1 MRGDKVVIGPL
12 EIAIIAL
19 ILLVIFGAKY
29 LPQLGRSAGKGV
41 RIGSEKGKEL
51 AAVAQ
56 EKAKDVDTKAI
67 ARQAGDH
74 VREARELRDVVK
86 GTGDA
91 VKGTSQTSDPAQQPA
106 PQQAVPAAE
115 PAPAP
120 AAAAAAA
127 AAGEAAP
134 DQPEAPSGHDQPA
147 GADAGDDRG
156 DSGAGDAG
164 ADSAGSDSGSDSGS
178 SDSGS
183 SDSGGGDSGGGG
195 GD

>member
-1 MRGDKVVIGPL
+1 MRGDKAVIGPL
-12 EIAIIAL
+12 ELAIIAV
-19 ILLVIFGAKY
+19 ILLVIFGARF

-41 RIGSEKGKEL
+41 RIGTEKGKEL
-51 AAVAQ
+51 ASVAQ

-74 VREARELRDVVK
+74 VREARDLRDAVK

-91 VKGTSQTSDPAQQPA
+91 FKGTSQTTEPAQQPA
-106 PQQAVPAAE
+106 AQQAVPPAE

-134 DQPEAPSGHDQPA
+134 DQPEVPSGHDQPA
-147 GADAGDDRG
+147 ESGADAGEDRG
-156 DSGAGDAG
+156 DSDASDRGAADTG
-164 ADSAGSDSGSDSGS
+164 A
-178 SDSGS
+178 DSGS
-183 SDSGGGDSGGGG
+183 SDSGGGG

>member
-1 MRGDKVVIGPL
+1 MIGPL
-12 EIAIIAL
+12 ELAIIAV
-19 ILLVIFGAKY
+19 ILLIIFGARY

-41 RIGSEKGKEL
+41 RIGTEKGKEL

-86 GTGDA
+86 GTTTTETA
-91 VKGTSQTSDPAQQPA
+91 EPTPVQK
-106 PQQAVPAAE
+106 AVPPTE

-134 DQPEAPSGHDQPA
+134 DQPEAPVERDHEHGSQD
-147 GADAGDDRG
+147 DAGDSGRDSGDGAGTGPG
-156 DSGAGDAG
+156 DSDPSPSS
-164 ADSAGSDSGSDSGS
+164 DSGGGSDSG
-178 SDSGS
+178 GS

-195 GD
+195 GGD